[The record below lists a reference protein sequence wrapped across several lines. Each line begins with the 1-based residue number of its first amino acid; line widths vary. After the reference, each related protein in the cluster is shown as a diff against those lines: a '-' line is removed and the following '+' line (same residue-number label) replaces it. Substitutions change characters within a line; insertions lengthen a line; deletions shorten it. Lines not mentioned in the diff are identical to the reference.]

1 MDENSKI
8 EISHEAKITLVKFIL
23 GGKDSIA
30 KGASLQ
36 IEKNGVECRCGGGAM
51 FKGGGPWILKILKIF
66 IIILMFSN
74 FSL

>member
-23 GGKDSIA
+23 GGKDSIE
-30 KGASLQ
+30 KGATLQ
-36 IEKNGVECRCGGGAM
+36 IEKNGVECRRGAM
-51 FKGGGPWILKILKIF
+51 FKGGGPWILNFLKIF